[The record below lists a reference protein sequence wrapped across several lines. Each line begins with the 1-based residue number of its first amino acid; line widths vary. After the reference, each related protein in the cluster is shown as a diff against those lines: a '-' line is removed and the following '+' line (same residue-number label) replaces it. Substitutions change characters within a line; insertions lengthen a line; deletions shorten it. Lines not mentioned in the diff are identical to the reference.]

1 MSITTIGAAIY
12 ENIENNEYL
21 NELYDNILYN
31 YGLKL
36 FHLDDLQPREFDA
49 KDAMRFADILSK
61 SIDPEKSEVHKLW
74 GQEIASLVSAL
85 VPQDDEIEYYLGS
98 VLTSVGNY
106 RGVSLLDKQSEKEYL
121 SAELFERLFT
131 NYSKQYF
138 RIPASPDN
146 YFFKAQK
153 EIYDKFDEPY
163 FSYSA
168 PTSLGKSYVMR
179 MFIKDRISNGEP
191 FNYAVIVPTKALIN
205 EVTKNLTE
213 DLEDDLHNHD
223 FRIVTSAGAVALE
236 EEHNYIFV
244 MTPERL
250 LYLLIL
256 MPDINIEY
264 LFIDEAYKIS
274 KEDGRSAFYYK
285 VVDLLSQREHK
296 PHIIFASP
304 NVPNPEVYLQLIPEL
319 KDYGD
324 YQISTKFSPVNQEKF
339 MIDLKEHKLHVY
351 NDVTQKLTE
360 YESFDEDK
368 DSLDFVMEIGES
380 TRNIVYSNS
389 KDQVIQY
396 ARDYADRLGKIK
408 GIDVNDCDPEL
419 KALAEEIRQDVH
431 GQYYLADI
439 ITYGVAYH
447 MGYLP
452 ATIRVQIE
460 ELYKKGKITTL
471 FCTSTLLE
479 GVNLPAD
486 NLFITSNRNGGVMS
500 PVDFRN
506 LMGRV
511 GRIEFNLYGNVFL
524 VCIKRKTNKKKYLE
538 LLHED
543 IQPQKLSV
551 VTALNDEQK
560 KTIVNLLKE
569 GKTELPKEIAKDE
582 ESCSLVRKFTNILL
596 RDIVGN
602 RDSRVH
608 KEFSEYLTTDDEK
621 IITEHFTGKENF
633 PDDDINLS
641 PDQTEMLSEAIRQG
655 LHYPK
660 IRVGGRANYLE
671 LREFLGRLLE
681 IFKWD
686 IYERDTLGFF
696 NEDKQQYTKLGHYAF
711 VLNQWVSG
719 MGLNSMILEAIEHDT
734 GNPRAKVKVN
744 GKWVQFQPVPEHIN
758 SLIGSVLEDIE
769 SVITF
774 RLANYFF
781 RFSQEYKRIHPDEK
795 FMDWYEFVEY
805 GGTNPYSIW
814 LQRNGFSREAATYIQ
829 NNFQYYFAYGEENE
843 YRLKKTLFEC
853 DNASVRKEARQVYYN
868 SPEIYV

>member
-1 MSITTIGAAIY
+1 MSVTTIGAAIY

-179 MFIKDRISNGEP
+179 MFIKDRVSNGEP

-213 DLEDDLHNHD
+213 DLEDDLHNND

-285 VVDLLSQREHK
+285 VVDMLSQRKHK

-368 DSLDFVMEIGES
+368 DLLDFVMEIGES

-582 ESCSLVRKFTNILL
+582 ESRSLVRKFTNILL

-602 RDSRVH
+602 RNSRVH
-608 KEFSEYLTTDDEK
+608 KEFSEYLTMDDEK
-621 IITEHFTGKENF
+621 IITEHFTGKENS

-719 MGLNSMILEAIEHDT
+719 MGRNSMILEAIEHDT

-774 RLANYFF
+774 RLANYFL